1 MRVVILIQMDTI
13 RQLRKLPRSMPE
25 KIMEILKKGIKI
37 RFHYQHLIAKEEV
50 VNLLEILRKNV
61 EEANA
66 ILKKVSYPEL
76 GIRYIERSG
85 RIVIF
90 FKVLLR

>member
-1 MRVVILIQMDTI
+1 
-13 RQLRKLPRSMPE
+13 
-25 KIMEILKKGIKI
+25 MEILKKGIKI